1 MHHSNYRSIS
11 IIDSP
16 FWQILQDTLRISVES
31 VDYWANML
39 IRATDVKNKGGYIDK
54 FLVQVV
60 KLYGMRNQ
68 FKWQYG
74 WDRQVTKNKVVRFN
88 LTIRQSGRLWMT
100 YLGYSIQ
107 SGLKRSGWN
116 LTNLTSGYGPA
127 FNVLVWCN
135 SKYYW
140 LSQCFPTF
148 FNSCTP
154 WCLKI
159 WWCTP
164 RTYLSLEDSTEI
176 RRVSCRIL
184 SFWRIKLC

>member
-1 MHHSNYRSIS
+1 MQVEPNSIKS
-11 IIDSP
+11 LPMSYKA
-16 FWQILQDTLRISVES
+16 V
-31 VDYWANML
+31 
-39 IRATDVKNKGGYIDK
+39 
-54 FLVQVV
+54 
-60 KLYGMRNQ
+60 
-68 FKWQYG
+68 
-74 WDRQVTKNKVVRFN
+74 VTKNKVVRFN
-88 LTIRQSGRLWMT
+88 LTIWESGRLWMT

-164 RTYLSLEDSTEI
+164 RTYLSLEDSI
-176 RRVSCRIL
+176 DPDSQCNHDDKMA
-184 SFWRIKLC
+184 IKTDQSLLNDNKYESIQTHRTK